1 MSKRRNSLSNDQAS
15 DSLLSSFI
23 RGLHDY
29 FNPLLHVIEELES
42 DAKNKRKK

>member
-1 MSKRRNSLSNDQAS
+1 MSNDEAS

-29 FNPLLHVIEELES
+29 FNPLLYVIEELQS
-42 DAKNKRKK
+42 NAKKNRKK